1 MKAKYCKAIR
11 RQIEEADLGHELS
24 SVAASHVR
32 DCSSCLEFYETG
44 MKLRRVVASL
54 APVEAP
60 ADFDFRLRARLA
72 NERIHSKSRFG
83 FAHMSLALP
92 SVAVATFVLLAGSV
106 FVWRSLQNSKPVSAF
121 IARTNKTNAAGS
133 TVDKTTEIVPDA
145 AQNAL
150 SKTAQANNPTPRKL
164 LPKLSLPKAKREF
177 VASYRR
183 SNMVSKDFSNT
194 GATVVRREESV
205 AGVQLPISLPVQT
218 LKVSLDDGSGIS
230 RTISFPTVSF
240 GSERVLT
247 RAGSTSQS
255 AAKSDW

>member
-1 MKAKYCKAIR
+1 MKPKYCKVIR
-11 RQIEEADLGHELS
+11 CQIEEAGLGHELS
-24 SVAASHVR
+24 SVAASHLR
-32 DCSSCLEFYETG
+32 ECSSCLEFYETG

-83 FAHMSLALP
+83 FTHMSLALP
-92 SVAVATFVLLAGSV
+92 TVAVAAFVLLAGSV
-106 FVWRSLQNSKPVSAF
+106 FVWRSFENSKPAPASV
-121 IARTNKTNAAGS
+121 ARTNKTNAAGS
-133 TVDKTTEIVPDA
+133 TVEKTREIVPAD
-145 AQNAL
+145 AQNPA
-150 SKTAQANNPTPRKL
+150 SKTVQINNPASRKPL
-164 LPKLSLPKAKREF
+164 AKARREF

-183 SNMVSKDFSNT
+183 SSMVSKDFSNM

-247 RAGSTSQS
+247 RSGSTSHS